1 MEEIV
6 KFEQSVPDGTYM
18 GKWFRYDIV
27 ITVDGKEVS
36 GKCNAGTTGEDF
48 DFCVVEV
55 KGGIGNVR
63 SAR

>member
-6 KFEQSVPDGTYM
+6 KFTESVPDGTYM
-18 GKWFRYDIV
+18 GKWFRYDIT
-27 ITVDGKEVS
+27 ITVDDKDIV
-36 GKCNAGTTGEDF
+36 GKCNAGTTGQDF

-55 KGGIGNVR
+55 TNGIGKVR